1 VCKQREDIWRQRSGN
16 AQTMIKK
23 EAVIINC
30 SEMRTEG
37 TSRPSAGMFPP
48 LHLCN
53 SHHASSNQRITKSSE
68 QRLNNNV
75 IQRRREKYLAFE
87 SSCASPDAHR
97 HQLSLKIGMLSLSP
111 TSDRSCTDEG
121 HFGMDGWNTQCK
133 TVMRMFYLSSNSAKV
148 SRAVDECSCSHCKSA
163 ICKVITFV
171 FMATHDF
178 PVRIFSLNDNLTLM
192 TYVLCL

>member
-1 VCKQREDIWRQRSGN
+1 MCKQREDIWRQRSGN

-97 HQLSLKIGMLSLSP
+97 HQLSLKIGMLSLGLP
-111 TSDRSCTDEG
+111 IRVLKYNYYYE
-121 HFGMDGWNTQCK
+121 FEEP
-133 TVMRMFYLSSNSAKV
+133 SNS
-148 SRAVDECSCSHCKSA
+148 S
-163 ICKVITFV
+163 
-171 FMATHDF
+171 
-178 PVRIFSLNDNLTLM
+178 
-192 TYVLCL
+192 YVGEWHSNMV

>member
-1 VCKQREDIWRQRSGN
+1 MCKQREDIWRQRSGN

-37 TSRPSAGMFPP
+37 TSRPSAGMSPP

-97 HQLSLKIGMLSLSP
+97 HQPALTENIGAARDKRGANLP
-111 TSDRSCTDEG
+111 RNRSGNAQT
-121 HFGMDGWNTQCK
+121 T
-133 TVMRMFYLSSNSAKV
+133 KV
-148 SRAVDECSCSHCKSA
+148 CVQRAVSVLSALCS
-163 ICKVITFV
+163 
-171 FMATHDF
+171 
-178 PVRIFSLNDNLTLM
+178 VR
-192 TYVLCL
+192 CQCA